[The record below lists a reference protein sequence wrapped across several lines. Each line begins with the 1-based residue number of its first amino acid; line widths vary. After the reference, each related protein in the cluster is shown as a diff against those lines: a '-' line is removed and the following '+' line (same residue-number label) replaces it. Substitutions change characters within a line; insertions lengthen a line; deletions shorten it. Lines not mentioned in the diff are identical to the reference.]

1 MGVDLSN
8 RLQKL
13 QNKAPRVIM
22 NFSNDNPRPEA
33 LKVLGWEKL
42 ETRLAKSK
50 AKIMY
55 KVLNK
60 SAPSSLV
67 KLFKYK
73 KEFTQ
78 YDLRGSSTSLQLP
91 QPKTEKL
98 EKFFLRW
105 SQNLEF
111 LTG

>member
-1 MGVDLSN
+1 
-8 RLQKL
+8 
-13 QNKAPRVIM
+13 M

-67 KLFKYK
+67 K
-73 KEFTQ
+73 EFTQ